1 MMPQMD
7 FVIISNNDIKICVRP
22 LRLYQ
27 TAFNNIQEGKG
38 GHIVSF
44 SSVKMKEQKL
54 LLFL

>member
-1 MMPQMD
+1 MD
-7 FVIISNNDIKICVRP
+7 FVIMSNNDVKMCVRP

-44 SSVKMKEQKL
+44 SSVKTKEQKL